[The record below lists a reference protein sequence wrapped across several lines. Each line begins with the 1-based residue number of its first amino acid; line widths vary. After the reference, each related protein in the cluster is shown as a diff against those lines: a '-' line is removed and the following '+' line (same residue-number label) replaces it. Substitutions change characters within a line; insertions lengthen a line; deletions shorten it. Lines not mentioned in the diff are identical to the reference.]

1 MRKQKDIYSKVFSE
15 FVFSDEQIELLHKT
29 LFDMLMDIKRVC
41 EKHDI
46 TFLLSGGSMLG
57 AVRHKGFIPW
67 DDDLDIM
74 MLRSEYVK
82 FRQAVLS
89 EMTDKYDLVEPLD
102 GKYTNKKPK
111 LFLKNCISVCKIVK
125 IVLAFNFYDIEFFMY
140 QSINLILIIKI
151 SFISIITYKLFDVT
165 NELSLIPISL
175 KEDIIKYNNL

>member
-1 MRKQKDIYSKVFSE
+1 MAMKKQKDIYSKVFSE
-15 FVFSDEQIELLHKT
+15 FVFSDEQIELLHNT

-41 EKHDI
+41 DKHNI

-82 FRQAVLS
+82 FREAVLS

-111 LFLKNCISVCKIVK
+111 LFLKNSVFTEVVYAGLPAEYRRVFIDVFIIEDIPASESKRKFIGKIYDF
-125 IVLAFNFYDIEFFMY
+125 AFHA
-140 QSINLILIIKI
+140 S
-151 SFISIITYKLFDVT
+151 SFIGDYK
-165 NELSLIPISL
+165 
-175 KEDIIKYNNL
+175 

>member
-1 MRKQKDIYSKVFSE
+1 MAMKKQKDIYSKVFSE
-15 FVFSDEQIELLHKT
+15 FVFSDEQIELLHNT

-41 EKHDI
+41 EKHNI

-82 FRQAVLS
+82 FREAVLS

-111 LFLKNCISVCKIVK
+111 LFLKNSVFTEGVYRSRLCRTSCRIQTRVH
-125 IVLAFNFYDIEFFMY
+125 
-140 QSINLILIIKI
+140 
-151 SFISIITYKLFDVT
+151 
-165 NELSLIPISL
+165 
-175 KEDIIKYNNL
+175 

>member
-1 MRKQKDIYSKVFSE
+1 MKKQKDIYSKVFNE
-15 FVFSDEQIELLHKT
+15 FVFSDSQIELLHKT

-82 FRQAVLS
+82 FRKAVLS

-111 LFLKNCISVCKIVK
+111 LFLKNSVFTGSGLCRTPSRIQARLYRRLHYRRRSRICFQEKIHRQDLRLRIPRVELYRRLQISVTH
-125 IVLAFNFYDIEFFMY
+125 YPREGQDR
-140 QSINLILIIKI
+140 
-151 SFISIITYKLFDVT
+151 
-165 NELSLIPISL
+165 
-175 KEDIIKYNNL
+175 

>member
-1 MRKQKDIYSKVFSE
+1 MKKQKDIYSKVFSE
-15 FVFSDEQIELLHKT
+15 FVFSDEQIELLHNT

-41 EKHDI
+41 DKHGI

-82 FRQAVLS
+82 FREAVLS

-102 GKYTNKKPK
+102 GKYTNTRLYSAGSP
-111 LFLKNCISVCKIVK
+111 
-125 IVLAFNFYDIEFFMY
+125 A
-140 QSINLILIIKI
+140 
-151 SFISIITYKLFDVT
+151 
-165 NELSLIPISL
+165 
-175 KEDIIKYNNL
+175 